1 MPDNAPRNIDTS
13 LSDRALLVHIL
24 EHVEAFSDLIEE
36 FRPLLSVLKGANG
49 EIDYIG
55 AAQLRRR
62 MRRARP

>member
-1 MPDNAPRNIDTS
+1 MPQDNAPRNIDTT

-36 FRPLLSVLKGANG
+36 FRPLLNLLKNG
-49 EIDYIG
+49 NGKPDMIG

-62 MRRARP
+62 MRRGT